1 MNLRNRKSHL
11 VANDYETH
19 RNDVMYEFDPSELC
33 VCVCAS
39 LYYNITFRLTS
50 TNTLYIS
57 VRNVNLCEPNR
68 KASDWVRGD
77 EEKKKGIATT

>member
-19 RNDVMYEFDPSELC
+19 RNDVMYEFDPSELS

-57 VRNVNLCEPNR
+57 VCNVNLCELNR
-68 KASDWVRGD
+68 RAKRLARGD
-77 EEKKKGIATT
+77 EEKKKGIAAT